1 MASAYNRGT
10 ERNPIWWVRYKDRNG
25 KWSSVRAPK
34 ADTIV
39 EARRAADVVQER
51 VDAGLPPV
59 DEDGQATATDEV
71 TIGSLVKAWEATLRT
86 RSIDDDRSRI
96 HRHLLPKWRDTPIGR
111 VDLPSVMRWIDE
123 MRAGTAPVA
132 PAPLDDK
139 GQPMRQ
145 RGRKPAGG
153 VLSDA
158 TIRHNLNTLSRFF
171 SWAIERGH
179 TSINP
184 VRLIPTGKRP
194 HQSAKVADA
203 PWLDDDAMVR
213 TVIGELPRV
222 VGLCFY
228 LCNRAGLR
236 SGEALGLRMSDF
248 GFLDEGT
255 IRVGHS
261 YDGPLKEDKR
271 REGKVKRVPAPA
283 DCADVMG
290 PWLVERRAA
299 GAQPEDLVFPSQP
312 SRGRRKQ
319 PDAHQGLPL
328 AAPRPYRA
336 LYLSRNWNE
345 VAAAHGLRMTWYQA
359 TRHSMVSRN
368 LSRGASLDE
377 VSEAVGH
384 GSPVVTARHYA
395 HFVRKSY
402 SPTLRAGLD
411 MKPTGEVAPVININ
425 SGKGR

>member
-10 ERNPIWWVRYKDRNG
+10 ERNPIWWVRYKAAGG
-25 KWSSVRAPK
+25 KWTSIRAPKK

-39 EARRAADVVQER
+39 AARRFADEVQQR

-59 DEDGQATATDEV
+59 DEAGDAPEPGMV
-71 TIGSLVKAWEATLRT
+71 TCGSLMTTWEATLRT
-86 RSIDDDRSRI
+86 RSIADDKSRL
-96 HRHLLPKWRDTPIGR
+96 HRHLLPKWKDTPIAR
-111 VDLPSVMRWIDE
+111 VDLAGCMTWIDD
-123 MRAGTAPVA
+123 MRAGKAPVA
-132 PAPLDDK
+132 APEDK
-139 GQPMRQ
+139 PR
-145 RGRKPAGG
+145 RGRKPAGA

-158 TIRHNLNTLSRFF
+158 TIRHNLNLLSRFF
-171 SWAIERGH
+171 SWAVERGH
-179 TSINP
+179 AAVNP

-194 HQSAKVADA
+194 HQTGKIADA

-236 SGEALGLRMSDF
+236 SGEALGLRLSDF
-248 GFLDEGT
+248 GFLPDGV
-255 IRVGHS
+255 IRVRYS

-271 REGKVKRVPAPA
+271 REGKVKRVPAPD
-283 DCADVMG
+283 DCAAVMA
-290 PWLVERRAA
+290 PWLAERKAK
-299 GAQPEDLVFPSQP
+299 GAQPEDLVFPSEP
-312 SRGRRKQ
+312 SRGHRKQ
-319 PDAHQGLPL
+319 PAAVE
-328 AAPRPYRA
+328 AAPPAPAQPYRA

-345 VAAAHGLRMTWYQA
+345 VAARHGLRMTWYQA

-377 VSEAVGH
+377 VADAVGH
-384 GSPVVTARHYA
+384 SSPTVTARHYA

-402 SPTLRAGLD
+402 SPTLRAGLALR
-411 MKPTGEVAPVININ
+411 PTGEPAPIINLATA
-425 SGKGR
+425 KAAAR